1 MAAHGEHGARP
12 CATDRTCRV
21 YDQLLTSPATGR
33 STPPGNYAGPAP
45 RTPSDRGSR
54 RNVRQARPG
63 PGTHAASH
71 SSPDPPL
78 PACLETPFHP
88 APTRRGVRIGHGAAH
103 KCQRC
108 HSAHSKCR
116 RHRVRRPA
124 PLVDPHLSPSL
135 PRPLFPFPLTI
146 RMSMIRMNS
155 FWLLHICTT
164 CARSI
169 VHVWQ

>member
-1 MAAHGEHGARP
+1 MASIWCRHVPQIGY
-12 CATDRTCRV
+12 TCRV
-21 YDQLLTSPATGR
+21 YDQLRDHRRPDGR
-33 STPPGNYAGPAP
+33 RRRELRRARAAHTH
-45 RTPSDRGSR
+45 RGSR

-71 SSPDPPL
+71 SSPDPL
-78 PACLETPFHP
+78 ARVSKLLDST

-108 HSAHSKCR
+108 HSAHSKCL

-146 RMSMIRMNS
+146 RMSIRMNS